1 MSTIIEQFG
10 GVILAMIA
18 GILVIGI
25 LFGIARNDQEGILGV
40 LGEATEKQ
48 EEVYADYED
57 YDAVITWHEREVPSV
72 SYEETKGRYF
82 AEQSTPF
89 LSRYYV
95 KDMEEQIYSLD
106 KVIIEE
112 LYQDVMFGQ
121 ILDIRNSDGESVMA
135 GYSEI
140 DGSMTFAQA
149 GIYEV
154 YFTVR
159 DRENVTS
166 TWKIPIVVDE
176 RIS

>member
-1 MSTIIEQFG
+1 MRTIMEQYG
-10 GVILAMIA
+10 GTILAMIS

-40 LGEATEKQ
+40 VGVATEKQ
-48 EEVYADYED
+48 EEVYTEYED
-57 YDAVITWHEREVPSV
+57 YDAVITWHKRELPSV
-72 SYEETKGRYF
+72 SYEEMKGRYF
-82 AEQSTPF
+82 AEQSTSF

-95 KDMEEQIYSLD
+95 KDMEEQVYPLD
-106 KVIIEE
+106 KVILEE
-112 LYQDVMFGQ
+112 LYPEVMFGK
-121 ILDIRNSDGESVMA
+121 ILDIRNSDGESVMG
-135 GYSEI
+135 GYAEH
-140 DGSMTFAQA
+140 DGSMTFTQA